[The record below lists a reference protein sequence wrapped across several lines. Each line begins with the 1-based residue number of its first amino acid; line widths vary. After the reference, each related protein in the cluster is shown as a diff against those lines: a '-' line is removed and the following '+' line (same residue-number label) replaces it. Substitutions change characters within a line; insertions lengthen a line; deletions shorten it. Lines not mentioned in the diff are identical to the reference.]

1 MRNDAGAP
9 AALPRRSPIAHGW
22 RLSVRAGAGR
32 LPCAG
37 DARRSGTSA
46 RWCRRKSS
54 SRRAEVSALDF
65 FVHLIDVA
73 GRERVPGS
81 RPNGVE
87 SPVNVGRRTA
97 TPGRPKRLP
106 DPLGDGHPMRARR
119 FLDFAPL
126 GIVDQDLESL
136 SHVMSLFDSWI

>member
-1 MRNDAGAP
+1 
-9 AALPRRSPIAHGW
+9 
-22 RLSVRAGAGR
+22 
-32 LPCAG
+32 
-37 DARRSGTSA
+37 
-46 RWCRRKSS
+46 
-54 SRRAEVSALDF
+54 
-65 FVHLIDVA
+65 
-73 GRERVPGS
+73 VPGS